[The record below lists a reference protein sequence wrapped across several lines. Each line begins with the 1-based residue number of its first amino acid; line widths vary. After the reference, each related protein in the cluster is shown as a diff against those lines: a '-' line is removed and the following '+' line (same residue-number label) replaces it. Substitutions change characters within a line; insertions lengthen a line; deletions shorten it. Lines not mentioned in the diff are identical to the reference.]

1 MMIRW
6 ILALSFAALA
16 GCAAVPDPLEGD
28 YSQSFYP
35 SQATANSVDARMRWG
50 GSVVETTPEA
60 DRTCIEILAHE
71 LDSTTRPVRSDRDL
85 GRFLAC
91 RDTFMDP
98 EIFTRGREVTVTG
111 RLTGFRTGRV
121 GQFEYEY
128 PLIETDAVY
137 LWPERPEFDRYDYYG
152 WYSPY
157 YRYGW
162 WPYYHRSAFFWPY
175 W

>member
-6 ILALSFAALA
+6 IFAFSLIVLA

-28 YSQSFYP
+28 YSQAFQP
-35 SQATANSVDARMRWG
+35 SQATGNSIGARVRWG
-50 GSVVETTPEA
+50 GSVVETVPES

-71 LDSTTRPVRSDRDL
+71 LDTTTRPVRTDEDL

-91 RDTFMDP
+91 RDAFLDP

-111 RLTGFRTGRV
+111 RLTGFQSGTV
-121 GQFEYEY
+121 GEFEYEY

-137 LWPERPEFDRYDYYG
+137 LWPERTDFDRYDYHG
-152 WYSPY
+152 WYHPY
-157 YRYGW
+157 YPYAW
-162 WPYYHRSAFFWPY
+162 WPYYRRSAFFWPY